1 MRLWGIV
8 LGCWCAASLSLA
20 TAQQVEFPLEFYS
33 FVEIA
38 QRMSIEGRRI
48 ECARDLRQR
57 LALIHLK
64 PRSWQETRELLEKA
78 LDVRFRKISD
88 AENRWI
94 LERDP
99 EVVRM
104 ERQRRERL
112 ANYLDK
118 EGFAEPR
125 LIQIFLDKSIS
136 PEKALEM
143 AQELDPELTVP
154 EEHRKEMLQIVE
166 LMREL
171 PLEDALRNWRAHKR
185 LQQRF
190 LNAMRSDD
198 AALALTEQS
207 LAEFG
212 FSAAELQW
220 AEQAA
225 QSKDEKWQL
234 LLGSSGSE
242 SESPAQRKAQA
253 LFSLGMFAERYLSIY
268 SVNTLL
274 SRLQPPLRVLEAI
287 EQGVVARVYDLTLPS
302 ELAAWLLNDV
312 NGDQIPIRA
321 TDPVPMRLLATAH
334 WGQLG
339 YDYHLN
345 IQPLDLER
353 TEENTLSYLP
363 QLRKSLALS
372 PESAQKAFQQFDPE
386 LAQAYQAAYERHKQL
401 LDDPSVRAPL
411 DSSART
417 LTRALYEWAQKHK
430 AELIAEV
437 YPEPFGGQGKT
448 LTEWLGRNGVPCLLE
463 RHDTVW
469 VLRQWAAFVQRVP
482 DLPLTALCD
491 LVCSKGD
498 YADWRAFYR
507 AVNPEQARWL
517 VTVGYAHPPEV
528 TRLSNQEVYPTI
540 DEFGKAWLF
549 TIVLEQLPPALR
561 SQLWDYTNEQKPLT
575 VALATLP
582 PNARVQLTQILS
594 QWRAALGVDQSRR
607 LFTEDPAA
615 LVEQLVLYRTGTW
628 WMLSLPESPSDHTRF
643 SFDKSLVFSLAPC
656 PLPLKDDT
664 PPEVIFHRR

>member
-1 MRLWGIV
+1 

-33 FVEIA
+33 FAEIA
-38 QRMSIEGRRI
+38 QRMSVDGRRI

-64 PRSWQETRELLEKA
+64 PRTWQETRELLEKA

-88 AENRWI
+88 AENRWV

-99 EVVRM
+99 EVARV

-112 ANYLDK
+112 ASHLDK
-118 EGFAEPR
+118 EGFAELR
-125 LIQIFLDKSIS
+125 LMQIFLDKNIS
-136 PEKALEM
+136 PEKVLEM
-143 AQELDPELTVP
+143 AQELHPDFTVP
-154 EEHRKEMLQIVE
+154 EKHRKEMLQLVE
-166 LMREL
+166 LMRAL
-171 PLEDALRNWRAHKR
+171 PLENALRSWRAHKR
-185 LQQRF
+185 LNQRF
-190 LNAMRSDD
+190 MNAMRSDD
-198 AALALTEQS
+198 AEPALTEQS

-234 LLGSSGSE
+234 LLGSRSE
-242 SESPAQRKAQA
+242 SESLAQRKAQA
-253 LFSLGMFAERYLSIY
+253 LFSLGMFAEGYLATYFVS
-268 SVNTLL
+268 TLL
-274 SRLQPPLRVLEAI
+274 PRLQPPLRARDAI
-287 EQGVVARVYDLTLPS
+287 EQGVVARLYDLTLPP
-302 ELAAWLLNDV
+302 ELAAWFLNDF
-312 NGDQIPIRA
+312 NGDQIPLSA

-334 WGQLG
+334 WGQFG

-353 TEENTLSYLP
+353 TEENTLSFLP

-372 PESAQKAFQQFDPE
+372 PESAQKAFQRFDPD

-401 LDDPSVRAPL
+401 LNDPSVRAPL
-411 DSSART
+411 DSTART
-417 LTRALYEWAQKHK
+417 LARMLYEWAQKHQ

-437 YPEPFGGQGKT
+437 YPEPFDSRGKT
-448 LTEWLGRNGVPCLLE
+448 LADWLEKSGDPYLLE

-469 VLRQWAAFVQRVP
+469 VVRHWAAFVQRVP
-482 DLPLTALCD
+482 DLPLTALRN
-491 LVCSKGD
+491 LLRTKGE
-498 YADWRAFYR
+498 YADWRAFYQ
-507 AVNPEQARWL
+507 AITPEQARWL
-517 VTVGYAHPPEV
+517 LVSGFCHPPEV

-549 TIVLEQLPPALR
+549 TIVLEQLSPALR
-561 SQLWDYTNEQKPLT
+561 SQLWDYTDEQKPLT

-582 PNARVQLTQILS
+582 PNARVQLAQILS
-594 QWRAALGVDQSRR
+594 QWRAAIDTPLQKR
-607 LFTEDPAA
+607 LFTEEPAA
-615 LVEQLVLYRTGTW
+615 LVERLALYRTGTW
-628 WMLSLPESPSDHTRF
+628 WALYLPESPSDQTPA
-643 SFDKSLVFSLAPC
+643 SFKGSFAWTLAPC
-656 PLPLKDDT
+656 SLPLKDDT
-664 PPEVIFHRR
+664 PPEVLLVEP

>member
-1 MRLWGIV
+1 MRLWGTV

-20 TAQQVEFPLEFYS
+20 TAQQVEFPLDYYS

-38 QRMSIEGRRI
+38 QRMSVDGRRI

-64 PRSWQETRELLEKA
+64 PRPWQQTRELLEKA

-99 EVVRM
+99 KVVRL

-118 EGFAEPR
+118 EGFAELR
-125 LIQIFLDKSIS
+125 LMQIFLDKNIP
-136 PEKALEM
+136 PEKVLEM
-143 AQELDPELTVP
+143 AQELDPDFTVP
-154 EEHRKEMLQIVE
+154 EEHRKEMLQLVE
-166 LMREL
+166 LMRAL
-171 PLEDALRNWRAHKR
+171 PLENALRSWRAHKR
-185 LQQRF
+185 LNQRF
-190 LNAMRSDD
+190 MNAMRSDD
-198 AALALTEQS
+198 AALTLTEQS
-207 LAEFG
+207 LSELG

-220 AEQAA
+220 AEQVA

-253 LFSLGMFAERYLSIY
+253 LFALGMFAEGYLSTY
-268 SVNTLL
+268 FVSTLL
-274 SRLQPPLRVLEAI
+274 SRLQPPLRARDAI
-287 EQGVVARVYDLTLPS
+287 EQGVVARLYDLTLPP
-302 ELAAWLLNDV
+302 ELAAWFLNDF
-312 NGDQIPIRA
+312 NGDQIPLSA

-334 WGQLG
+334 WGQFG

-345 IQPLDLER
+345 IQPLDLKR

-401 LDDPSVRAPL
+401 LQDPSVRAPL
-411 DSSART
+411 DSTART
-417 LTRALYEWAQKHK
+417 LARMLYEWAQKHQ

-437 YPEPFGGQGKT
+437 YPEAFDSRGKT
-448 LTEWLGRNGVPCLLE
+448 LADWLEKSGDPYLLE

-469 VLRQWAAFVQRVP
+469 VVRHWAAFVQRVP
-482 DLPLTALCD
+482 DLPLTALRN
-491 LVCSKGD
+491 LLRTKGE
-498 YADWRAFYR
+498 YADWRAFYQ
-507 AVNPEQARWL
+507 AITPEQARWL

-561 SQLWDYTNEQKPLT
+561 NQLWEYTDEQKPLT

-594 QWRAALGVDQSRR
+594 QWRAALGTSQSSR
-607 LFTEDPAA
+607 FFSEDPAA
-615 LVEQLVLYRTGTW
+615 LVERLALYRIGTW
-628 WMLSLPESPSDHTRF
+628 WMFYLPEPSDQTSF
-643 SFDKSLVFSLAPC
+643 SVNKILVFSLAPC

-664 PPEVIFHRR
+664 PPEVLLHRR